1 MFTFLLCFSGWGTT
15 KAVIKNR
22 TIGKAIARKSGK
34 HVAED
39 PSNFRLFREK
49 FTDEDELSLNVLRV
63 QKYMNNTR
71 MKELASD
78 NMPFMGLDIH
88 GLQELT
94 LKQVKILNYIII
106 ILII

>member
-1 MFTFLLCFSGWGTT
+1 MISLGWGTT
-15 KAVIKNR
+15 KTVIKNR
-22 TIGKAIARKSGK
+22 TIGKALARKPGGK

-94 LKQVKILNYIII
+94 LKQVLKLLNHY
-106 ILII
+106 LNHYM